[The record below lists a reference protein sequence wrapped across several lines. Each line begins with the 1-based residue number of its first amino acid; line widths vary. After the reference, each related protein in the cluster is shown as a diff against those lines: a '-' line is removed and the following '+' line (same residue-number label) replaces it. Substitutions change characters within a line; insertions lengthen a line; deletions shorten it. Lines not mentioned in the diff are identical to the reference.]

1 MKKSSGVGILLGSAA
16 LAGAMLLLA
25 AVFAQAM
32 LSSPAAAVP
41 VPTPTATPA
50 APEANPVRPAGE
62 LSAEAGNPSAEA
74 LPVEALRLA
83 VDRAPFA
90 PDRQA
95 PSDRYRMPGERV
107 AVAEAPPT
115 PPELPPVP
123 DFRLLGTITGA
134 DGGIAVLQIDGER
147 PHVMSMGEELFG
159 YRVASIGS
167 GNVTMRGQ
175 GQSVNLAVA
184 GPMPT
189 GPAGPDEGDRH
200 GRGADDEQA
209 RIFESVLERALRI
222 AQDLEERGAG
232 EVEIQLRGNELVIE
246 SSAGE
251 RRAFRIPAAPDGTLR
266 PGSFIAVSRSGPDH
280 LRPQITITGTRFSD
294 HPPDGRR

>member
-32 LSSPAAAVP
+32 LSLPSAAVP
-41 VPTPTATPA
+41 VPTPTATPP
-50 APEANPVRPAGE
+50 APEADPVRPVGE
-62 LSAEAGNPSAEA
+62 MPAEAGNPSDEA

-107 AVAEAPPT
+107 VVAEAPSA
-115 PPELPPVP
+115 PPELPPAP
-123 DFRLLGTITGA
+123 DFRLLGTVTGA
-134 DGGIAVLQIDGER
+134 EGGIAVVQIDGER
-147 PHVMSMGEELFG
+147 PHVMSMGEELSG

-167 GNVTMRGQ
+167 GNVTMQ
-175 GQSVNLAVA
+175 GQWHSVNLTVA

-209 RIFESVLERALRI
+209 RILESVLERALRI

-232 EVEIQLRGNELVIE
+232 EVSTRLPGGLQLTSTGA
-246 SSAGE
+246 SGDSTPCGWPWPC
-251 RRAFRIPAAPDGTLR
+251 FRSRTVKRSPSCSIP
-266 PGSFIAVSRSGPDH
+266 RSGRANGSYP
-280 LRPQITITGTRFSD
+280 S
-294 HPPDGRR
+294 GR